1 MLCAVNFRTMDDKL
15 KKKLKINGC
24 EHLIKPL
31 EKVRPSGANQMAG
44 GIQFVF
50 DNWDV
55 TPNGGIL
62 IDIIDYLKDK
72 GKS

>member
-1 MLCAVNFRTMDDKL
+1 MDDKL
-15 KKKLKINGC
+15 KRKIKVNGC
-24 EHLIKPL
+24 EHLIKSL
-31 EKVRPSGANQMAG
+31 EKVRPPDANQMAD

-55 TPNGGIL
+55 APNGGIL
-62 IDIIDYLKDK
+62 IDIISYLKDK

>member
-1 MLCAVNFRTMDDKL
+1 MDKRLKEKL
-15 KKKLKINGC
+15 KVNGA

-31 EKVRPSGANQMAG
+31 EQVRPSGANQMAG

-55 TPNGGIL
+55 APNGGIL
-62 IDIIDYLKDK
+62 IDIIDYLKLK
-72 GKS
+72 AKS